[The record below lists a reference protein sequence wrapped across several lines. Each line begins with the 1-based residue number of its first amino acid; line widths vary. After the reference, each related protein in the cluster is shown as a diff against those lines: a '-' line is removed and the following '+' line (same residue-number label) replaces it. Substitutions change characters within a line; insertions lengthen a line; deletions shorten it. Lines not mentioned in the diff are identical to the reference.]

1 MKALSADQMTFIYKN
16 AETKALDNISLDIAP
31 GKFILLCGPTGS
43 GKTSFIRAING
54 LIPHFYPG
62 NFYGYFK
69 VLNLD
74 TVESSPAQLSTK
86 VGTVFQI
93 PENQLFAMDVERELA
108 FALENLN
115 FSREEISKRIEAA
128 IELTKISHLRHKAP
142 YELSGGEQQKIAIAS
157 LLALNPDI
165 LVLDEPLA
173 NLDPFTANQTIALL
187 KNLQQQEHKTIIIS
201 EHRIEYALPY
211 VDEIIIVKDGKLVN
225 RGTTQQVLDDDRI
238 YSLGLDL
245 PPLLT
250 WFKHLKNTG
259 QIQGSVPF
267 QFKTQIIRIEEFLS
281 SNPNVLKKLANNSMK
296 LSREIH
302 DITSKIPEIIF
313 DNVSFAYDQSS
324 DQKPALSNL
333 SFSVIPGE
341 ILGVLGPNGAGKSTM
356 IRCINGLI
364 KPYSGSIWVKGRN
377 IIDVPVYDVAQEVG
391 VMFQNPDH
399 QLFSSTVEDE
409 LKFSL
414 KNLKLSK
421 ETKANRIENYL
432 DKLGLLPLRDMSPF
446 NISGGQKKKVSLAS
460 VLCRETEIL
469 VFDEPTV
476 GQDAQQK
483 KKLHEIINIAH
494 QKGRTVLVISHDLD
508 FIAQIATR
516 VLVMSQG
523 TIFSEGTPNKILTNQ
538 KILDHCRLGNLPIT
552 TVAAAL
558 HQKYPV
564 FPRDLTTLFELQE
577 VFK

>member
-1 MKALSADQMTFIYKN
+1 MKALSADQLTFIYKN
-16 AETKALDNISLDIAP
+16 AETKALDDISLDIDP

-74 TVESSPAQLSTK
+74 TVESNPAQLSTK

-115 FSREEISKRIEAA
+115 FTREDISKRIETA
-128 IELTKISHLRHKAP
+128 IQLTQISHLRHKAP
-142 YELSGGEQQKIAIAS
+142 YELSGGEQQKVAIAS

-173 NLDPFTANQTIALL
+173 NLDPFTAKQTISLL
-187 KNLQQQEHKTIIIS
+187 KNLQNQEHKTIIIS

-211 VDEIIIVKDGKLVN
+211 VDEIIIIDDGKIVD
-225 RGTTQQVLDDDRI
+225 RGTTQQVLDGDQI
-238 YSLGLDL
+238 YALGLDL
-245 PPLLT
+245 PPLVAL
-250 WFKHLKNTG
+250 FKHLKNTG
-259 QIQGSVPF
+259 QIKGSIPY
-267 QFKTQIIRIEEFLS
+267 QFKSQMILLDELIK
-281 SNPNVLKKLANNSMK
+281 SNPRFIKKNAPDLIN
-296 LSREIH
+296 LGH
-302 DITSKIPEIIF
+302 ITHPISPKIPEIMF
-313 DNVSFAYDQSS
+313 ENVSYTYDQTL
-324 DQKPALSNL
+324 DQRPALSNL

-341 ILGVLGPNGAGKSTM
+341 ILGILGPNGAGKSTM

-364 KPYSGSIWVKGRN
+364 KPDSGTVWVKGRN
-377 IIDVPVYDVAQEVG
+377 IFDVPIYDVAQEVG
-391 VMFQNPDH
+391 IMFQNPDH
-399 QLFSSTVEDE
+399 QLFSSTVEEE
-409 LKFSL
+409 LHFSL

-421 ETKANRIENYL
+421 EEMSERIDQYL
-432 DKLGLLPLRDMSPF
+432 NKLGLTPLREMSPF

-460 VLCRETEIL
+460 ILCRETDIL

-483 KKLHEIINIAH
+483 KNLLEIIHEAH
-494 QKGRTVLVISHDLD
+494 RKNRTILIISHDLD

-523 TIFSEGTPNKILTNQ
+523 TIFSEGTTNQ
-538 KILDHCRLGNLPIT
+538 IFTNRDILDQCRLGNLPIHS
-552 TVAAAL
+552 VATAL
-558 HQKYPV
+558 HEKYPK
-564 FPRDLTTLFELQE
+564 FPRKLTTLLEFQE